1 MDEVMQLDSLKKF
14 AEKTNNLLSNINNNQ
29 NSLIEPNFY
38 ANSINSLVSQYK
50 KINQYTN
57 ENRIEFINELK
68 DIQLKII
75 KGGLFEENLYDS
87 KFIGKIKSFIE
98 YEQKLNDLYKD
109 FANTIDSSLVNLNEV
124 AKKHKY
130 DIITAAHYLSLEN
143 IKFKN
148 DENIEKLNESK
159 IKLLK
164 DLNELQYT
172 LIYIQV
178 YSKKGEKFF
187 YDERTI
193 QEKSEEAKD
202 LIKYSVNIHL
212 LDPTDDKLNALTKN
226 YLNKFSLQFKNAY
239 SEIIRRESERN
250 MAKEYLDCQKKISNT
265 VLHSFLAG
273 KLLTENADSILE
285 NDTKNS
291 KVIIFKD
298 GSVLAEKDSQLTNII
313 STNDFKNNIL
323 EVINDKL
330 EALVGESKNIFNN
343 LIDKNLSNI
352 FNVVDAATKYNEN
365 ISLFT
370 TDKIANLDSQNVI
383 THINDKVYNKNVD
396 DYITDTIRSENI
408 KYISEDTRNILKT
421 IYDCDLPVLNNFI
434 KHNVEDIKNT
444 EDLNL
449 SLIRSHNLFNRF
461 NKEEYLIKADSMKN
475 NIIKTDDNTL
485 IIEIKNHEQLKFFTN
500 GDHYIK
506 DAEELKSIK
515 HYSAYPYLVF
525 DFDKLPKDKTSAI
538 TIIFDVKQDIH
549 EYSLKSDTRA
559 KRVVD
564 DQYKDL
570 IDLIKSKNPK
580 AKAKAKLK
588 M

>member
-1 MDEVMQLDSLKKF
+1 MGEVMQLDSLKTF

-38 ANSINSLVSQYK
+38 AHSINLLITQYK

-68 DIQLKII
+68 NIHTKILK
-75 KGGLFEENLYDS
+75 GESFENLYDS
-87 KFIGKIKSFIE
+87 SFVGKIKSFIE

-124 AKKHKY
+124 AKQHKY
-130 DIITAAHYLSLEN
+130 DIITADHYLSLEN
-143 IKFKN
+143 IKFKH
-148 DENIEKLNESK
+148 DDNIEKLNTSK
-159 IKLLK
+159 TQLLK
-164 DLNELQYT
+164 DLHDLQYT
-172 LIYIQV
+172 LLHMHV
-178 YSKKGEKFF
+178 FNKKGDRYF
-187 YDERTI
+187 YDEKTV
-193 QEKSEEAKD
+193 QEKRIEAEE
-202 LIKYSVNIHL
+202 LIKYSVNIYL
-212 LDPTDDKLNALTKN
+212 LEATDDNLNVLTKN

-239 SEIIRRESERN
+239 SEIIRRDSERN
-250 MAKEYLDCQKKISNT
+250 MAKEYLDCQKKISNAT
-265 VLHSFLAG
+265 LHSFLAG

-298 GSVLAEKDSQLTNII
+298 GSILAEKDSQLTNII
-313 STNDFKNNIL
+313 NINDFKNKIL

-330 EALVGESKNIFNN
+330 EALVGENKNIFNN
-343 LIDKNLSNI
+343 LIDKDLSNI
-352 FNVVDAATKYNEN
+352 FNVLDAAIKYNEN
-365 ISLFT
+365 IGLFT
-370 TDKIANLDSQNVI
+370 TDEIANLNSQDVI
-383 THINDKVYNKNVD
+383 PRINDKVYNKNVD
-396 DYITDTIRSENI
+396 DYIKDTIKPENV
-408 KYISEDTRNILKT
+408 KYISEETRNIIKT
-421 IYDCDLPVLNNFI
+421 IYDCDLPILNNFI
-434 KHNVEDIKNT
+434 KHNVEDIKNI
-444 EDLNL
+444 EDLNV

-485 IIEIKNHEQLKFFTN
+485 IIEIKNHEQLNFFTN

-538 TIIFDVKQDIH
+538 TIIFDVKKDIH

>member
-1 MDEVMQLDSLKKF
+1 MQLDSLKKF
-14 AEKTNNLLSNINNNQ
+14 TEKTNNLLSNINNNQ

-68 DIQLKII
+68 DIQSKII

-130 DIITAAHYLSLEN
+130 DIITADHYLSIEN

-148 DENIEKLNESK
+148 NEDIEKLNVSK

-178 YSKKGEKFF
+178 YSKKDEKFF

-193 QEKSEEAKD
+193 QEKSEDAKD

-212 LDPTDDKLNALTKN
+212 LDPTDDKLNVLTKN

-250 MAKEYLDCQKKISNT
+250 MAKEYLDCHKKISNAT
-265 VLHSFLAG
+265 LHSFLAG
-273 KLLTENADSILE
+273 KLLTENAHSILE

-313 STNDFKNNIL
+313 NTNDFKNQIL

-330 EALVGESKNIFNN
+330 ESLVDENKNIFNN
-343 LIDKNLSNI
+343 LIDKDLSNI
-352 FNVVDAATKYNEN
+352 FNVMDAAIKYNEN

-370 TDKIANLDSQNVI
+370 TDEIANLDSQDVI
-383 THINDKVYNKNVD
+383 TRINDKVYNKNVD
-396 DYITDTIRSENI
+396 DYIKDTIKSENV
-408 KYISEDTRNILKT
+408 KYISEDTRNIIKT
-421 IYDCDLPVLNNFI
+421 IYDCDLPVLNDFI
-434 KHNVEDIKNT
+434 KHNVEDIKNI
-444 EDLNL
+444 EDLNV

-461 NKEEYLIKADSMKN
+461 NKEEYLIKAESMKN

-485 IIEIKNHEQLKFFTN
+485 IIEIKNHEQLNFFTN

-506 DAEELKSIK
+506 DSEELKSIK

-580 AKAKAKLK
+580 ARAKAKLK

>member
-1 MDEVMQLDSLKKF
+1 MDEVMQLYSLKKF

-38 ANSINSLVSQYK
+38 THSINVLITQYK

-68 DIQLKII
+68 DIHKKILK
-75 KGGLFEENLYDS
+75 GESFENLYDLS
-87 KFIGKIKSFIE
+87 FVGDIQSFIE
-98 YEQKLNDLYKD
+98 YEQKLNDLYKN
-109 FANTIDSSLVNLNEV
+109 FSNTIDNSLVNLNEV

-130 DIITAAHYLSLEN
+130 DIITADHYLSLEN
-143 IKFKN
+143 IKFKY
-148 DENIEKLNESK
+148 DDDIEKLNTSK
-159 IKLLK
+159 NQLLK
-164 DLNELQYT
+164 DLHDLQYT
-172 LIYIQV
+172 LAHMHAYN
-178 YSKKGEKFF
+178 KKGDRYYYHEQTVQDK
-187 YDERTI
+187 RT
-193 QEKSEEAKD
+193 EAEE
-202 LIKYSVNIHL
+202 LIKYSVNIYL
-212 LDPTDDKLNALTKN
+212 LEPTDDKLNILTKN

-239 SEIIRRESERN
+239 SEIIRRDSERN
-250 MAKEYLDCQKKISNT
+250 MAKEYLDFQKKISNAT
-265 VLHSFLAG
+265 LHSFLAE

-313 STNDFKNNIL
+313 NTNDFKNNVL
-323 EVINDKL
+323 EVINNKL
-330 EALVGESKNIFNN
+330 EALHGENKNIFNN
-343 LIDKNLSNI
+343 LIDKDLSNI
-352 FNVVDAATKYNEN
+352 FNVMDAAIKYNEN
-365 ISLFT
+365 ISLFA
-370 TDKIANLDSQNVI
+370 TDEVANLDSQDVI

-396 DYITDTIRSENI
+396 DYIKDTIKSENV
-408 KYISEDTRNILKT
+408 KYISEETRNIIKT
-421 IYDCDLPVLNNFI
+421 IYDCDLPVLNNFV
-434 KHNVEDIKNT
+434 KHNFEDIKNR
-444 EDLNL
+444 EDLNV

-461 NKEEYLIKADSMKN
+461 NKEEYLIKAESMKN

-485 IIEIKNHEQLKFFTN
+485 IIEIKNYEQLNFFTN

-506 DAEELKSIK
+506 DAEKLKEIK

-538 TIIFDVKQDIH
+538 TIIFDVKENIH
-549 EYSLKSDTRA
+549 DYSLKSDTQA

-588 M
+588 L